1 MTATDLTGLL
11 IVTLY
16 IFSFIGL
23 SELLRRRTGWT
34 SEWTRKVVH
43 IGVGMVMWIVPFVF
57 DSPIPFIIATGAF
70 AVLLVFDNRMNFFPA
85 MASSKG
91 DSNLGTVY
99 FPLAVMAVTW
109 LFWETPALMV
119 AILMP
124 LTWGDGMAAVIGRK
138 FGRNKYTIFN
148 QTRSLEGSAA
158 YAAFGFLFTWLAL
171 FLLPNPF
178 TIAMGV
184 AALAAAVVIV
194 VTVIV
199 EAISVHGLD
208 NLAIT
213 AVAAIILA
221 LWSF

>member
-1 MTATDLTGLL
+1 MNTTNL
-11 IVTLY
+11 IGTLVVSVY
-16 IFSFIGL
+16 IFSIIGL
-23 SELLRRRTGWT
+23 SELLRRRFGWQT
-34 SEWTRKVVH
+34 EGTRKVVH
-43 IGVGMVMWIVPFVF
+43 IGVGMVMWLVPFLF
-57 DSPIPFIIATGAF
+57 DLPLLFIICTGLF
-70 AVLLVFDNRMNFFPA
+70 AILLLIDNRAHFFPA

-99 FPLAVMAVTW
+99 FPLAVMVVTW

-124 LTWGDGMAAVIGRK
+124 LTWGDGMAAVVGRK
-138 FGRNKYTIFN
+138 FGRNQYTIFD

-158 YAAFGFLFTWLAL
+158 YGLFGFLFTWLAL

-178 TIAMGV
+178 VITVGA
-184 AALAAAVVIV
+184 AALAAAAVIV
-194 VTVIV
+194 VTVII
-199 EAISVHGLD
+199 EAISVRGLD

-213 AVAAIILA
+213 AVAGAILA